1 MKKRILSIL
10 MTLVMVI
17 GMLPTVAF
25 AAEVQKVTWENQT
38 FTSDQYFV
46 TTGGYDTLE
55 LTLVGDNKI
64 TITGPTSADHGR
76 EEQGLFAAHD
86 NLIIGGTGTLTIKM
100 NMTGVGNY
108 VSLYGIYASNIVITD
123 SAKVIIEV
131 AGSDSHNTGIICS
144 TISVED
150 NASID
155 ITVTGNKQYAT
166 DGIDATRWASFTS
179 KAESNITVYAKPD
192 SLDAPV
198 GYGVI
203 VGSSFDDR
211 EGNGNI
217 TVKNGSLNV
226 TMLNPDRL
234 LGTIGS
240 ALCSKG
246 NTLSKNGVILIEN
259 ATVATTIGDTNAINK
274 KAAIASEA
282 PTGGTITDSI
292 IIKNSNVTINGMQGG
307 GIRSDNYGVLI
318 EDSNVKVTS
327 SYAPGGEKSGSGIW
341 AKERLIINGNSDVS
355 VTTNNYEP
363 IIVNGNVK
371 INLSE
376 GGKLTVEDKA
386 RDTFKFS
393 LVRLGVNNVV
403 TQGTSEILVDD
414 LVNITAADNKFVV
427 EYKESGSGEGGETS
441 ETTVNVVVTAP
452 VAGKFPDSNA
462 TIDNAGFTIGEIR
475 WCDNANGYATL
486 DGSVPFVGGNKY
498 QCVVFLEAKE
508 GYDLASIEKVTINGN
523 TATYGTAGSAKY
535 YYYDFTATGGVAP
548 SITGITI
555 DPTSA
560 EVTKGNTQQFTATVT
575 GEGEFDDSV
584 QWSVSGGTASTI
596 DANGLLTVGAGETAT
611 ELTVI
616 AKAAADNTKTATA
629 TVAVPNVITAT
640 VTDINVTGTVDTGIT
655 VQEFRIYVEGDT
667 FGMSIP
673 ADITDWFKN
682 IPTGLK
688 VEKLECAGGRLT
700 VRVSGTP
707 TVASDE
713 VMQIVIPA
721 DALTN
726 SDSALTVN
734 TNANA
739 KYAITAG
746 SVIPTPKTL
755 TEISVTTAPSKTT
768 YTAGE
773 NFDETGMVVT
783 ATYSD
788 SSTAP
793 VTGYTVTDG
802 TALAEG
808 KTSVTISYTEGGV
821 TKTTTQA
828 ITVNAAP
835 VVPVTYI
842 VTVTNGTGSG
852 DYAEGASVTIT
863 ANAAPA
869 GKVFDKWVIDG
880 ITVEDPTATTITFTM
895 PANSVSAEA
904 TYKDQIFIVNY
915 LVTFDFNDGT
925 GNTAKVL
932 VAQGDTVAKP
942 ADPTRSGYTFKGWYL
957 NGTKYDFTAPVTET
971 ITLTAKWDKN
981 STGGGIVIP
990 TVFPVT
996 VKESDNGEV
1005 EASAKYAVPGSTVK
1019 LTVTPDEG
1027 YELDTLIVK
1036 SGSKFI
1042 NVTEKN
1048 GKYQFVMPFGSV
1060 TVTATFKKIETPV
1073 VPDPVVPS
1081 FDDVAE
1087 DTYYFDAVE
1096 WAVENGIT
1104 TGTSD
1109 TTFSPDMTCT
1119 RAQAVTFLWRAAG
1132 SPEPKSN
1139 VMPFEDV
1146 AAEAYYYK
1154 AVLWAVENGITK
1166 GTSDTTFSPDA
1177 DCTRAQIVTF
1187 LWRAQKSP
1195 AAIGVNPFTDVAA
1208 DAYYVDAVLWA
1219 VEEKVTKG
1227 TSETTFSPDADCTR
1241 AQIVT
1246 FLYRALNEQ

>member
-835 VVPVTYI
+835 VVPDKYTVTYTDG
-842 VTVTNGTGSG
+842 V
-852 DYAEGASVTIT
+852 EGKEIFADQTY
-863 ANAAPA
+863 
-869 GKVFDKWVIDG
+869 
-880 ITVEDPTATTITFTM
+880 TVEEGTAT
-895 PANSVSAEA
+895 PAFV
-904 TYKDQIFIVNY
+904 
-915 LVTFDFNDGT
+915 GT
-925 GNTAKVL
+925 
-932 VAQGDTVAKP
+932 
-942 ADPTRSGYTFKGWYL
+942 PTRSGYTFKGWSPEVAA
-957 NGTKYDFTAPVTET
+957 TVTT
-971 ITLTAKWDKN
+971 DVTYKATWQKN

-1005 EASAKYAVPGSTVK
+1005 KASAKYAAPGSTVK

-1042 NVTEKN
+1042 DVTEKN
-1048 GKYQFVMPFGSV
+1048 GKYQFVMPFGSA
-1060 TVTATFKKIETPV
+1060 TVTATFKAVNPYNDVDTDDWFYDDVLYVTLKDLMNGTGNGKFSPEITTDRAMLVTVLWRLEGCPV
-1073 VPDPVVPS
+1073 VDSSVA
-1081 FDDVAE
+1081 FDDVA
-1087 DTYYFDAVE
+1087 DGLWYSDAID
-1096 WAVENGIT
+1096 WASANGIVNGYGDGKFGPT
-1104 TGTSD
+1104 DQITREQIMAILNRYAAYKNWTDGTALPMIPQYSCSIWAENNVIWAD
-1109 TTFSPDMTCT
+1109 MNGLLNGLGVDITDMTAKAS
-1119 RAQAVTFLWRAAG
+1119 RAELAAYLARFMQ
-1132 SPEPKSN
+1132 N
-1139 VMPFEDV
+1139 
-1146 AAEAYYYK
+1146 
-1154 AVLWAVENGITK
+1154 
-1166 GTSDTTFSPDA
+1166 
-1177 DCTRAQIVTF
+1177 IV
-1187 LWRAQKSP
+1187 K
-1195 AAIGVNPFTDVAA
+1195 
-1208 DAYYVDAVLWA
+1208 
-1219 VEEKVTKG
+1219 
-1227 TSETTFSPDADCTR
+1227 
-1241 AQIVT
+1241 
-1246 FLYRALNEQ
+1246 